1 MEVPIISLW
10 SVPHIIPPSCKLRL
24 LSLILALVWLWAWR
38 SCYLQSINEPLQVRV
53 VLLSELSSVR
63 AEFAVAWSW
72 GYCCIGAC
80 FLLSTSNPRMNPP
93 PPSGSFLPS
102 SDSYACIIVSF
113 AQFRQSPQIQFRES
127 IASFHLFVF
136 SSLFL
141 HQPFFCCAWLFHSDF
156 LLLNSV
162 TPNQFIIYFY
172 PPFVFV
178 RVTSEATNRIRYF
191 LFRGLKRWAM
201 ETIMDPS
208 M

>member
-10 SVPHIIPPSCKLRL
+10 SVPHIIPPSCKLQL

-53 VLLSELSSVR
+53 LLLSELSSVR

-136 SSLFL
+136 SSVFL
-141 HQPFFCCAWLFHSDF
+141 HQPFF
-156 LLLNSV
+156 LLCIAISLRFSF
-162 TPNQFIIYFY
+162 T
-172 PPFVFV
+172 
-178 RVTSEATNRIRYF
+178 
-191 LFRGLKRWAM
+191 
-201 ETIMDPS
+201 
-208 M
+208 

>member
-1 MEVPIISLW
+1 MGLW
-10 SVPHIIPPSCKLRL
+10 SVPHIILLSCKLEL
-24 LSLILALVWLWAWR
+24 LSLTLALVWLWAWR

-53 VLLSELSSVR
+53 VLLSELFSLR

-72 GYCCIGAC
+72 GYCCISAR

-93 PPSGSFLPS
+93 PPSGSFLPF

-127 IASFHLFVF
+127 LASFHLFVF
-136 SSLFL
+136 LQFSFID
-141 HQPFFCCAWLFHSDF
+141 PFFCCAWLFHSDF
-156 LLLNSV
+156 LLHNSV
-162 TPNQFIIYFY
+162 TPNLYIIYFY

-178 RVTSEATNRIRYF
+178 RVTSEATNKIRYF
-191 LFRGLKRWAM
+191 PFCGLKRWAM
-201 ETIMDPS
+201 ETIIDPS

>member
-1 MEVPIISLW
+1 MGLW
-10 SVPHIIPPSCKLRL
+10 SFPHIILPSCKLEL

-72 GYCCIGAC
+72 GYSCISAC

-136 SSLFL
+136 SSVFL
-141 HQPFFCCAWLFHSDF
+141 HRPFFFAVHG
-156 LLLNSV
+156 
-162 TPNQFIIYFY
+162 YFTQI
-172 PPFVFV
+172 FF
-178 RVTSEATNRIRYF
+178 TT
-191 LFRGLKRWAM
+191 
-201 ETIMDPS
+201 
-208 M
+208 